1 MRFEPSWP
9 CTSPLPSRLLMA
21 HLFSSQLFT
30 GVGVCAA
37 SCNPNRKGSKA
48 LEAATV
54 VLQGPGF
61 GRANPQRPLCQ
72 CALTLCPGRATR
84 RVTHHPSPGSFCT
97 KCHAHWL
104 HTPEDRGAGPG
115 AQAPAGGMAT
125 TREPPG
131 SGPAVYWLLPPPRP
145 QPPQGQP
152 DNFTEEL
159 SRPRQQ
165 DCACS
170 LHGFCASGLEFFH
183 VPWAEGL
190 TL

>member
-1 MRFEPSWP
+1 MVLHLA
-9 CTSPLPSRLLMA
+9 TVPSRLLMA
-21 HLFSSQLFT
+21 HLFSSPLSRR
-30 GVGVCAA
+30 GGGLAA

-48 LEAATV
+48 LEAATF

-61 GRANPQRPLCQ
+61 GRANPQRPHSQ

-84 RVTHHPSPGSFCT
+84 SVTHHHSPGSFCT

-125 TREPPG
+125 TCEPPG
-131 SGPAVYWLLPPPRP
+131 SGPAAYWLLPPPRP

-159 SRPRQQ
+159 SPPRQQ
-165 DCACS
+165 DCRA
-170 LHGFCASGLEFFH
+170 LFTAFAS
-183 VPWAEGL
+183 VA
-190 TL
+190 